1 MTLEVSFEE
10 QRLITLWHKNLK
22 IDQTEFQE
30 MTRGELKRI
39 GAEQEDIMM
48 NSVSVK
54 LMKIK
59 WLREGGKNFLDLVEI
74 LNDTKNQ

>member
-1 MTLEVSFEE
+1 MTNE
-10 QRLITLWHKNLK
+10 
-22 IDQTEFQE
+22 
-30 MTRGELKRI
+30 ELKRI

-59 WLREGGKNFLDLVEI
+59 WLREGGKNFLDLV
-74 LNDTKNQ
+74 

>member
-10 QRLITLWHKNLK
+10 QRLITLWHKNIK

-30 MTRGELKRI
+30 MARDELKRI

-48 NSVSVK
+48 SSVSVK

>member
-10 QRLITLWHKNLK
+10 HRLITLWHKNLK
-22 IDQTEFQE
+22 IEQNEFQA
-30 MTRGELKRI
+30 MVDAELKAI
-39 GAEQEDIMM
+39 GAEREDIMM

-59 WLREGGKNFLDLVEI
+59 WLREGGKNFLDLV
-74 LNDTKNQ
+74 

>member
-10 QRLITLWHKNLK
+10 QRLITLWHKNIK
-22 IDQTEFQE
+22 IDQAEFQE
-30 MTRGELKRI
+30 MTRGELNRI

>member
-10 QRLITLWHKNLK
+10 RRLITLWHNSSKV
-22 IDQTEFQE
+22 DQNYFQE
-30 MTRGELKRI
+30 MTKGELKRI
-39 GAEQEDIMM
+39 GAEQEDILLTP
-48 NSVSVK
+48 VSVK